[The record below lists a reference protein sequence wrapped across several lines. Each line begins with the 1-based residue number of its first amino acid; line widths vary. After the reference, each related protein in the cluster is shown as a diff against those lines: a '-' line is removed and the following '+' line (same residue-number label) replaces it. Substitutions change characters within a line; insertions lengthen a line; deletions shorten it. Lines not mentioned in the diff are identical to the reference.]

1 MTAEERSTISGPHP
15 NSGTLHFYSI
25 MAVLKTS
32 VLNFM
37 QGAGCITGDKEMNQI
52 QPQATSSAIVF
63 PPFGTLVSAFL
74 PWPNLTYP
82 SRSITEHSPP
92 GESL

>member
-1 MTAEERSTISGPHP
+1 MTAEEGSTISGSTPTVGP
-15 NSGTLHFYSI
+15 YTSI
-25 MAVLKTS
+25 QLWQCLRHQ
-32 VLNFM
+32 LNFV
-37 QGAGCITGDKEMNQI
+37 QGAGWRTGDKEMNQI

-63 PPFGTLVSAFL
+63 PPSRTLVSAFL

-92 GESL
+92 GEFI